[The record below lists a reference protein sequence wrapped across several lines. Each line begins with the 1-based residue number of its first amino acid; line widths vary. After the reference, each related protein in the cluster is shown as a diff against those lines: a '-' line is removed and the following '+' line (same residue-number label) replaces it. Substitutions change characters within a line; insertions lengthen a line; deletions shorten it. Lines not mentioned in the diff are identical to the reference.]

1 MDLFFFLEEIKKE
14 PLKNGPYL
22 EIALDVWHLIL
33 DVLVNTFLQNFITI
47 LVNGAFNDAS
57 TAIITVSTNH
67 KAINEFISIAIFP
80 NGKAISQALL
90 VIVNIF
96 SSSFAPIFQEAFFHK
111 CSTIIFSDIRIKII
125 TLNFPKRAKQSK
137 KMVC

>member
-14 PLKNGPYL
+14 PLKNGSYL
-22 EIALDVWHLIL
+22 EIALDVWHLVL
-33 DVLVNTFLQNFITI
+33 DVLVNTFLQNFIII
-47 LVNGAFNDAS
+47 LVNGAPNDAS

-80 NGKAISQALL
+80 NGKAISKALL

-96 SSSFAPIFQEAFFHK
+96 HPPSLLFFK
-111 CSTIIFSDIRIKII
+111 SLSAMFNKFLFDIRIKII
-125 TLNFPKRAKQSK
+125 TLNFQNSI
-137 KMVC
+137 V

>member
-1 MDLFFFLEEIKKE
+1 M
-14 PLKNGPYL
+14 
-22 EIALDVWHLIL
+22 ALDVWHLIL

-80 NGKAISQALL
+80 NGKAISKALL

-96 SSSFAPIFQEAFFHK
+96 HPPSPLFFK
-111 CSTIIFSDIRIKII
+111 RPFFTNVQQLFFSDIRIKII